1 MSSLTAMMSIHVA
14 DLEVTRVG
22 ISDTRRV
29 PARASV
35 LRIAVVG
42 YECDRRMSA
51 LISPIIMIFPLV
63 NKSNV
68 RLLKQSNH

>member
-1 MSSLTAMMSIHVA
+1 M
-14 DLEVTRVG
+14 EVTRVG

-42 YECDRRMSA
+42 YECGRRMSA
-51 LISPIIMIFPLV
+51 LISPIIMIFTTATKLYILDYIMF
-63 NKSNV
+63 KI
-68 RLLKQSNH
+68 